1 MNPIFIYHLYLTM
14 KLTHILLLLAA
25 AGLAVLVWRSSQGG
39 PEAVSGS
46 APASEGSRAATAE
59 LGAVPAGRGPEDAGS
74 ATAGSRTSVDL
85 GAPESSTQSPAEEGV
100 TEGPKGEPSELTRD
114 PSIADKYRDTDSQGR
129 RAALNMLERRL
140 ESGKGLNPKDGGLR
154 QDEVERLVAE
164 MEWLKD
170 NLDP

>member
-1 MNPIFIYHLYLTM
+1 
-14 KLTHILLLLAA
+14 
-25 AGLAVLVWRSSQGG
+25 
-39 PEAVSGS
+39 
-46 APASEGSRAATAE
+46 
-59 LGAVPAGRGPEDAGS
+59 
-74 ATAGSRTSVDL
+74 VDL
-85 GAPESSTQSPAEEGV
+85 GAPDSSTQGPADEGV

-114 PSIADKYRDTDSQGR
+114 PSIADKYRDTDGQGR

>member
-1 MNPIFIYHLYLTM
+1 M

-39 PEAVSGS
+39 PEGISGS
-46 APASEGSRAATAE
+46 GPASKGGGSSESGAAVE
-59 LGAVPAGRGPEDAGS
+59 LGAVPAGRGLEAATSGGAGER
-74 ATAGSRTSVDL
+74 TAADL
-85 GAPESSTQSPAEEGV
+85 GAPDSSTQDGAKEGV
-100 TEGPKGEPSELTRD
+100 TEGPKGEPSELVRD
-114 PSIADKYRDTDSQGR
+114 PSIADKYRDTDGQGR